1 MNKILIIFLSIL
13 LLNGCS
19 YEPII
24 SNKNY
29 DFKINKINTNGD
41 KKINEIINN
50 SLKKRDKGNNSFDIN
65 IETTKYKNI
74 ISSDLKGNP
83 KILELQ
89 IILGYVVLKDKK
101 VILKN
106 NLKKQINYTNI
117 DDKFELEKYEENIIK
132 NLALNLGNEILVSIS
147 TIRYDN

>member
-1 MNKILIIFLSIL
+1 M
-13 LLNGCS
+13 
-19 YEPII
+19 
-24 SNKNY
+24 
-29 DFKINKINTNGD
+29 
-41 KKINEIINN
+41 
-50 SLKKRDKGNNSFDIN
+50 
-65 IETTKYKNI
+65 
-74 ISSDLKGNP
+74 
-83 KILELQ
+83 ELQ